1 MSTRRQRIM
10 VALRSFLADRIVQQ
24 YLDHILVDGSFISA
38 KVEPDDVDLVVG
50 LKVGST
56 RELLAPGPISQLVTL
71 ELLEGRFSDLI
82 DGHRAIHGFAGDVG
96 GPKYEKFRAYFQ
108 RSDRRGE
115 PPRKGILR
123 VDL

>member
-1 MSTRRQRIM
+1 M
-10 VALRSFLADRIVQQ
+10 VALRAFVADRIVQQ
-24 YLDHILVDGSFISA
+24 YADHVLVDGSFITTKA
-38 KVEPDDVDLVVG
+38 EPDDVDLVVG
-50 LKVGST
+50 LKAGST
-56 RELLAPGPISQLVTL
+56 RELLAPGPVSKLIAI
-71 ELLEGRFSDLI
+71 ELLEGRFTDLI
-82 DGHRAIHGFAGDVG
+82 DGNRAIHGFAGDVG